1 MGRVRDGGGWG
12 HGLCPPCTSTNAVS
26 VFSLSL
32 SRACTPASTRHPGLS
47 HAGGPAEDDGPLRLF
62 PLRRGHQHAALP
74 PTRLPHHRLLLPSPL
89 GPQCLGRGEPVE
101 TVPCPRLPPQN
112 ANTTPPAD
120 PHHHLTLRIPE
131 ANAGPCQPGR
141 LVCSCIKL
149 SHVLPFT
156 PVFLL
161 VFFSSPSSP
170 PPPHPLVSAQVNG
183 SPSPPSWITSSRHV
197 SFSFLFVCV

>member
-1 MGRVRDGGGWG
+1 MDLACKLIIGSGLQEEPPSLPQFSYRGVCTEIFSTFLFFAQRGGMGRVRDGGGWG

-101 TVPCPRLPPQN
+101 TVPCPRLPPQKRQHH
-112 ANTTPPAD
+112 TTSRS
-120 PHHHLTLRIPE
+120 T
-131 ANAGPCQPGR
+131 
-141 LVCSCIKL
+141 
-149 SHVLPFT
+149 
-156 PVFLL
+156 
-161 VFFSSPSSP
+161 
-170 PPPHPLVSAQVNG
+170 PPPHTEDSGGQRGTLPAG
-183 SPSPPSWITSSRHV
+183 PPR
-197 SFSFLFVCV
+197 LQLY